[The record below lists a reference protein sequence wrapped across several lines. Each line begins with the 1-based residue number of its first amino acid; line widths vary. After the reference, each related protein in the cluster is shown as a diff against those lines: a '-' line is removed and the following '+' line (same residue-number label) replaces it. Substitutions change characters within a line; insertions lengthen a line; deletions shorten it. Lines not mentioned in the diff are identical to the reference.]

1 MKRAFHAN
9 CRRAA
14 LLASVSLA
22 MLVSGC
28 ASPDPFTREELS
40 AKAVADRLLMFKDQE
55 PLTKPL
61 TLAEA
66 MARVLRDNLDQRS
79 KMMEEALALGQV
91 DLDHFDL
98 LPKLTA
104 GAGYLNRSDHATTT
118 SKDSI
123 TLQPALANP
132 SYSMDRDRVVSDLTV
147 SWNILDFGVGWFSA
161 RQSTDRSL
169 IAAERRRKA
178 VATLM
183 QNVRSSYWRAMAA
196 QELDERVTK
205 ALAEGEK
212 ALGDAERVENEQLR
226 NPVESLRFQKTL
238 LENLKQ
244 LEAIRQELAM
254 ARAELASLINVPPG
268 SKFRLAKPG
277 KADMAAPSWA
287 MPVADMEEAAFVN
300 NPDLREQVYQGR
312 IAVNETRKAILRI
325 LPGIT
330 FSAGLE
336 HDSNSF
342 LVDKSWTEASSRIS
356 WNLFNIVSAPWRI
369 QAAETA
375 EDVAEAKRL
384 ALRMAVLAQVHV
396 SLNQFE
402 GAIRQYGRADRLWKI
417 ETRLADATASRQE
430 NDAQSVIERISNQ
443 TSAIAADLKRF
454 QAFAQAQEALGRMQT
469 TIGLDP
475 LPSEVASHDL
485 QTLSTLLE
493 ARMDAMNQGRMPP
506 EIVPVKHE
514 DGAIPVSQTEPVAKE
529 THG

>member
-1 MKRAFHAN
+1 MKRSLFAN
-9 CRRAA
+9 GRAA

-22 MLVSGC
+22 VLVSGC
-28 ASPDPFTREELS
+28 VSPDQLTREELS
-40 AKAVADRLLMFKDQE
+40 DKAVADRLLMFKDQE

-61 TLAEA
+61 TLSEA

-118 SKDSI
+118 SKDSV
-123 TLQPALANP
+123 TLQPSLANP
-132 SYSMDRDRVVSDLTV
+132 SYSMDRDRVVSDLTM

-161 RQSTDRSL
+161 RQSADRSL
-169 IAAERRRKA
+169 IASERRRKA

-212 ALGDAERVENEQLR
+212 ALGDAEKVENEQLR

-244 LEAIRQELAM
+244 LEAIRQELTM

-268 SKFRLAKPG
+268 STFTLAKPT
-277 KADMAAPSWA
+277 KADMATPSWA
-287 MPVADMEEAAFVN
+287 MAVADMEEAAFIN

-312 IAVNETRKAILRI
+312 IAVDETRKAILRI

-330 FSAGLE
+330 FSAGME
-336 HDSNSF
+336 RDSNSF

-356 WNLFNIVSAPWRI
+356 WNLFNIISAPWRI

-402 GAIRQYGRADRLWKI
+402 GAVRQYGRADRLWKI
-417 ETRLADATASRQE
+417 ESRLADATASRQA

-475 LPSEVASHDL
+475 LPNEVSSHDL
-485 QTLSTLLE
+485 KTLSAALE
-493 ARMDAMNQGRMPP
+493 TRMDAMNHGKMPP
-506 EIVPVKHE
+506 VTAAVKRE
-514 DGAIPVSQTEPVAKE
+514 DGGVPVSQTQPAATE